1 MSIKLIMFD
10 LDGTLLPMNQNK
22 FVKIYFE
29 GLTNKFIPKGYEPK
43 KLMESIWLGIKEMV
57 KNDGSLSN
65 EKVFWNKISSIYGNK
80 IYDEIPSFEEYYLT
94 DFIKAKEACCLTN
107 KANEIIKLSKNLGY
121 KVILATNP
129 IFPSVATKQRI
140 KWAGLEESDFELVT
154 TYENS
159 TSCKPNLRYYQEI
172 MNKFNVT
179 PEECVMIGNDA
190 TEDMI
195 SNELGIKVFLLKD
208 CLINSKNVDISKYP
222 QGSFEELEI
231 FIKNL

>member
-10 LDGTLLPMNQNK
+10 LDGTLLPMNQNE

-57 KNDGSLSN
+57 KNDGSLLN
-65 EKVFWNKISSIYGNK
+65 EKVFWNKLSSIYGNK

-94 DFIKAKEACCLTN
+94 DFIKAKEACSLTN

-121 KVILATNP
+121 KVVLATNP

-159 TSCKPNLRYYQEI
+159 TSCKPNLSYYQEI
-172 MNKFNVT
+172 MNKFSVT

>member
-1 MSIKLIMFD
+1 
-10 LDGTLLPMNQNK
+10 MNQNE

-57 KNDGSLSN
+57 KNDGSLLN

-94 DFIKAKEACCLTN
+94 DFIKAKEACNFTN
-107 KANEIIKLSKNLGY
+107 KANEIIKLSKKLGY
-121 KVILATNP
+121 KVVLATNP

>member
-10 LDGTLLPMNQNK
+10 LDGTLLPMNQNE

-57 KNDGSLSN
+57 KNDGSILN

-94 DFIKAKEACCLTN
+94 DFIKAKEACNFTN
-107 KANEIIKLSKNLGY
+107 KANEIIKLSKKLGY
-121 KVILATNP
+121 KVVLATNP

-195 SNELGIKVFLLKD
+195 SKELGIKVFLLKD

>member
-1 MSIKLIMFD
+1 MFD

-94 DFIKAKEACCLTN
+94 DFIKAKEACNFTN
-107 KANEIIKLSKNLGY
+107 KANEIIKLSKKLG
-121 KVILATNP
+121 
-129 IFPSVATKQRI
+129 
-140 KWAGLEESDFELVT
+140 
-154 TYENS
+154 
-159 TSCKPNLRYYQEI
+159 
-172 MNKFNVT
+172 
-179 PEECVMIGNDA
+179 
-190 TEDMI
+190 
-195 SNELGIKVFLLKD
+195 SNIKVCKD
-208 CLINSKNVDISKYP
+208 VNKILSSDN
-222 QGSFEELEI
+222 
-231 FIKNL
+231 IKHDLAYTGFSAPIQ

>member
-10 LDGTLLPMNQNK
+10 LDGTLLPMNQNE
-22 FVKIYFE
+22 FVKIYFD

-57 KNDGSLSN
+57 KNDGSLLN

-94 DFIKAKEACCLTN
+94 DFIKAKEACSLTN

-121 KVILATNP
+121 KVVLATNP